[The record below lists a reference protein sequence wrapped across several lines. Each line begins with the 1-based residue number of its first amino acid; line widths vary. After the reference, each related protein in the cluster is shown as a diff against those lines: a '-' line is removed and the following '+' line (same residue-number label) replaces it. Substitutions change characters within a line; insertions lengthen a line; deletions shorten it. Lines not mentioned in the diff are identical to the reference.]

1 MPDDEVTQ
9 LLQITCI
16 IGVLLISLLL
26 GCYICVFRKLC
37 CISDDQ
43 HSPTTDDAYAASG
56 RAVRLFGDSRRC
68 RSADGSLRGGR
79 TFGCRRKESLCMGE
93 LTHVSSQQATETEV
107 V

>member
-9 LLQITCI
+9 LLQITGI
-16 IGVLLISLLL
+16 IGVLLITLLL

-43 HSPTTDDAYAASG
+43 RSPNSDDAYAASG
-56 RAVRLFGDSRRC
+56 RAGRLFGGSRYC
-68 RSADGSLRGGR
+68 RSADGSYRSACTL
-79 TFGCRRKESLCMGE
+79 GCRRKESLCMGE
-93 LTHVSSQQATETEV
+93 LTHVSSQQSTETEV